1 MSAQRGNQ
9 EQKETNTEP
18 GGDTA
23 EEDGGEP
30 GGEEVR
36 SSSSASGESR
46 WAGAP
51 DSVRINT
58 QE

>member
-23 EEDGGEP
+23 EEP

-36 SSSSASGESR
+36 SGSSASGESR

-51 DSVRINT
+51 DSVRIKRM
-58 QE
+58 